1 MKTRLRK
8 DKDIYFFDLEG
19 NLDMNGV
26 DYLQSFCVNKNLK
39 KKKIV
44 FNLKSL
50 FFVGSTGVGVF
61 SKTLDFV
68 KQNNHL
74 RICCVGSEFERI
86 FTSEG
91 FDSLL
96 FSSEREAVLSFSQD
110 SEREK
115 NEELAFIQSEYPLK
129 HEE

>member
-8 DKDIYFFDLEG
+8 DRDIYFFDLEG
-19 NLDMNGV
+19 SLDMNGV
-26 DYLQSFCVNKNLK
+26 DHLQSFCSHKSLK

-74 RICCVGSEFERI
+74 KICCASSEFRKI
-86 FTSEG
+86 LKNEG
-91 FDSLL
+91 LDSHL
-96 FSSEREAVLSFSQD
+96 FSSEEEAILSFSDNQEVMKED
-110 SEREK
+110 IFSHSK
-115 NEELAFIQSEYPLK
+115 
-129 HEE
+129 

>member
-19 NLDMNGV
+19 NLDMNAV
-26 DYLQSFCVNKNLK
+26 DELQSFCSNKKLK
-39 KKKIV
+39 KKKII

-68 KQNNHL
+68 NQNNNL
-74 RICCVGSEFERI
+74 KICCASSEFEKV
-86 FTSEG
+86 FTNEG
-91 FDSLL
+91 LDSVL
-96 FSSEREAVLSFSQD
+96 FSSEKEAVLSFD
-110 SEREK
+110 KASEESD
-115 NEELAFIQSEYPLK
+115 FIQSEYPPK
-129 HEE
+129 HEG

>member
-26 DYLQSFCVNKNLK
+26 DHLQSFCVNKKLR

-50 FFVGSTGVGVF
+50 FFVVSTGVNAL
-61 SKTLDFV
+61 SETLDFV

-74 RICCVGSEFERI
+74 KICCASSEFEKI
-86 FTSEG
+86 FTNEG
-91 FDSLL
+91 LDSVL
-96 FSSEREAVLSFSQD
+96 FSSEKEAVLSFFDPTES
-110 SEREK
+110 
-115 NEELAFIQSEYPLK
+115 
-129 HEE
+129 

>member
-8 DKDIYFFDLEG
+8 DRDIYFFDLEG

-26 DYLQSFCVNKNLK
+26 DHLQSFCSHKNLK

-50 FFVGSTGVGVF
+50 FFVGSTGVDVF

-68 KQNNHL
+68 KQNNNL
-74 RICCVGSEFERI
+74 KICCASSEFEKF

-91 FDSLL
+91 LESLL
-96 FSSEREAVLSFSQD
+96 FSSEEEAVSSFFQSRQAEEGLSFIQ
-110 SEREK
+110 
-115 NEELAFIQSEYPLK
+115 NECPLK

>member
-19 NLDMNGV
+19 NLDMNAV
-26 DYLQSFCVNKNLK
+26 DELQSFCSNKKLK
-39 KKKIV
+39 KKKII

-68 KQNNHL
+68 NQNNNL
-74 RICCVGSEFERI
+74 KICCASSEFEKV
-86 FTSEG
+86 FTNEG
-91 FDSLL
+91 LDSVL
-96 FSSEREAVLSFSQD
+96 FSSEKEAVLSFD
-110 SEREK
+110 KASEES
-115 NEELAFIQSEYPLK
+115 EFIQSEYPPK
-129 HEE
+129 HEG